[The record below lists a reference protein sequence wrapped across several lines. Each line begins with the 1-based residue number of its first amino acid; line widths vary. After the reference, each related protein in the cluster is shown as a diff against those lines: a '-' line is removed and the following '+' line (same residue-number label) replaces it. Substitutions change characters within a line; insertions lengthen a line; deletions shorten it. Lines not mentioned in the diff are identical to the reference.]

1 MIYQYSHRLGAYAPG
16 FDPEA
21 KAIINAIT
29 TAGGTLTGAQKKAID
44 TFVKTGDSQGWYSLL
59 KRFYLPVWGAA
70 GPNAVDWIARG
81 SGTFVGTVTHG
92 AGFVQGDGSTGYFS
106 GNASFTS
113 VLGTTQLAHG
123 WIISIEDTAGSDLA
137 GGIIGPNRLW
147 LGAVASTV
155 NQIVIGRNT
164 INASITSA
172 YKGIFVGSR
181 ESSTSLILH
190 RRSAGTNT
198 TSATTTTSNDL
209 NIPNVTPFY
218 AGAYSTTGT
227 PTFAAAPA
235 KQGGYGF
242 GTPMTTTQAQNFS
255 AALETM
261 FNTITG
267 LTL

>member
-1 MIYQYSHRLGAYAPG
+1 MSILLPIIAASQRL
-16 FDPEA
+16 DPDA
-21 KAIINAIT
+21 SSVIAALTNASV
-29 TAGGTLTGAQKKAID
+29 TLTNAQSSAINR
-44 TFVKTGDSQGWYSLL
+44 FHRVGKNEGWYSLL

-70 GPNAVDWIARG
+70 GPNAVDWIERG

-123 WIISIEDTAGSDLA
+123 WIISTEDTNGLDLV
-137 GGIIGPNRLW
+137 GGIISANRFW
-147 LGAVASTV
+147 LGAANATV

-164 INASITSA
+164 INASITSN

-190 RRSAGTNT
+190 RRSAGTNA

-218 AGAYSTTGT
+218 AGAYSVNGT
-227 PTFAAAPA
+227 PAFASAPA